1 MGIAGSKA
9 LTVVLR
15 QTEDDEKLLL
25 LRITTSEIYA
35 LTAVVEMGLIKES
48 NKLKVCVNS
57 CAIKNTALKENS
69 GRYYLPCGLSAWIQ
83 AKVTGIILT

>member
-35 LTAVVEMGLIKES
+35 LTAVVEMRLIKES

-69 GRYYLPCGLSAWIQ
+69 SRY
-83 AKVTGIILT
+83 